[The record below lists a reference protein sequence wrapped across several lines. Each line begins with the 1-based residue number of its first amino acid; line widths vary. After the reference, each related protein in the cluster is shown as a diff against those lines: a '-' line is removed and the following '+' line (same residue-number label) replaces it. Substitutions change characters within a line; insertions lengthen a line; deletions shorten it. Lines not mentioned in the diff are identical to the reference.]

1 MNVRHRYFVWRYIQY
16 NDWKSTSGIQIK
28 YLFNISETLINKW
41 IKTLIFSCFYTETT
55 KRFGLHKTTGVI
67 LVINIKTESP
77 KNYDFSLF

>member
-1 MNVRHRYFVWRYIQY
+1 MN
-16 NDWKSTSGIQIK
+16 KS
-28 YLFNISETLINKW
+28 
-41 IKTLIFSCFYTETT
+41 LIFSCFYTETT